1 MLLLLPAAPCLAAK
15 EDDLAKLRSR
25 IDELSRRLEQKEEVR
40 REARDALRASERA
53 ISEANR
59 SLAGLEAEGRAL
71 RNESARLAER
81 RRALEASLAERQ
93 AAVERMLLAR
103 YAGGPPDELRVALS
117 GEDPAAIARNLQYSA
132 YASRAA
138 AAMLASYRA
147 GIAELARLAA
157 QAEQKRA
164 RLRSVEESS
173 RADRERILAER
184 RERRKVFDRAAG
196 EIRKSR
202 REITVLRADEARLA
216 RLVENLGR
224 VIGGRRVESVPQ
236 PGEALSASFSSLRVK
251 LRLPVAGELTGRF
264 GAPRGAAGTEAK
276 GVFIRAPEGQPV
288 RAIAPGQ
295 VVYSDW
301 MRGFGNLLIVDHGEA
316 YLSIYANNESVLKQV
331 GDLVASG
338 ETIATTGASGGN
350 EETGLYFELRH
361 LGKAFDP
368 LRWVRLK

>member
-1 MLLLLPAAPCLAAK
+1 LL
-15 EDDLAKLRSR
+15 RT
-25 IDELSRRLEQKEEVR
+25 
-40 REARDALRASERA
+40 
-53 ISEANR
+53 
-59 SLAGLEAEGRAL
+59 
-71 RNESARLAER
+71 ESARLAER
-81 RRALEASLAERQ
+81 RRALEASLGERQ
-93 AAVERMLLAR
+93 AAIERMLLAR

-117 GEDPAAIARNLQYSA
+117 GEDPAAISRHLQYSA
-132 YASRAA
+132 YVSRAA
-138 AAMLASYRA
+138 AAMLAGYRA
-147 GIAELARLAA
+147 GIAELARLVA
-157 QAEQKRA
+157 QAEQKRT
-164 RLRSVEESS
+164 RLRSVEQSS
-173 RADRERILAER
+173 RADRERIVAER
-184 RERRKVFDRAAG
+184 RQRQKVFERTAG
-196 EIRKSR
+196 EIRTSR
-202 REITVLRADEARLA
+202 REIKVLRADEARLA

-224 VIGGRRVESVPQ
+224 VIAGRVESVPQ
-236 PGEALSASFSSLRVK
+236 PGQALSASFSSLRGR

-331 GDLVASG
+331 GELVATG